1 LLAKLTHNLV
11 NRTGLKSFLTA
22 NRVFVRSYFN
32 YKYLRADPYQL
43 VQNDE
48 RRKIERAFSLLDGFH
63 AEKALEL
70 GCGEGRWTAFTAR
83 IADEVL
89 AIDLSDLAI
98 RRARAKNLANV
109 EFRQGD
115 LTTIG
120 LPPASFDFVF
130 CSEVLYY
137 LSLDQLEKTVARVE
151 ALLRPG
157 GRLLLVH
164 ARALKDDERGLELKE
179 FGAKTIHD
187 RFAAS
192 GLDLE
197 TDVLD
202 DLYRISVYR
211 R

>member
-1 LLAKLTHNLV
+1 MLSKLAHSLV
-11 NRTGLKSFLTA
+11 NRTGLKSFLTS
-22 NRVFVRSYFN
+22 NRAFVRSYFN

-63 AEKALEL
+63 AENALEL
-70 GCGEGRWTAFTAR
+70 GCGEGRWTALTAR
-83 IADEVL
+83 IADKVL

-98 RRARAKNLANV
+98 RRARANKLANV

-120 LPPASFDFVF
+120 FPPASFDFVF

-137 LSLDQLEKTVARVE
+137 LSLDQLEDTVARVN
-151 ALLRPG
+151 ALLQPG

-164 ARALKDDERGLELKE
+164 ARALKDDEQGLELKE

-192 GLDLE
+192 ALDLE